1 MDKSSNKD
9 LLVDI
14 IHLTAVLTQ
23 TCYRCGGLD
32 DTSMGMC
39 HDCYA
44 EGLKRLAREA
54 AIEKAVNSDGIESL
68 AEAIMGIDPDRC
80 PRSGQV
86 YGDEL

>member
-1 MDKSSNKD
+1 MDKQSNKD

-14 IHLTAVLTQ
+14 IQLTAVLTQ
-23 TCYRCGGLD
+23 TCYRCGALD

-44 EGLKRLAREA
+44 EGTKRLAREA
-54 AIEKAVNSDGIESL
+54 ASTE
-68 AEAIMGIDPDRC
+68 MGVAPDRC